1 MSEAISTELRLA
13 DAEHSAWLARMAELR
28 GRALDR
34 SLDRE
39 TRLAA
44 LLAYDAEI
52 WRVRQ
57 GKAESAV
64 DTTPDKIELA
74 KRASERKRLDQ
85 VRASRIAA
93 GLPVR
98 PRRNL
103 KTIINHGESAGSQ
116 PCTPMRLRAVPGARS
131 PGAETLTSDDPTGS
145 RSRAREHGPR
155 AKDKNRIAS

>member
-13 DAEHSAWLARMAELR
+13 GAEHAAWLARMAELR

-39 TRLAA
+39 AR
-44 LLAYDAEI
+44 LLALMSYDAEI
-52 WRVRQ
+52 WRSRM
-57 GKAESAV
+57 GRLESAT
-64 DTTPDKIELA
+64 DTTPDKIEVA
-74 KRASERKRLDQ
+74 KQNSERRRLDR
-85 VRASRIAA
+85 VKAARIAA
-93 GLPVR
+93 GLPIR
-98 PRRNL
+98 TRRNL

-145 RSRAREHGPR
+145 RSRAREQGPR
-155 AKDKNRIAS
+155 ARDENRIT